1 MASSTLSAFFST
13 KGFRN
18 YGHKSILA
26 HSSYVCLEQMS
37 RRAGMSAFD
46 VFQVFPPAACA
57 PNVVLSELK
66 DGVLGSPLTTG
77 ALVTYAGRQRAL
89 MLGTLFSLHRP
100 LFSRTA

>member
-18 YGHKSILA
+18 YGQKSILA

-46 VFQVFPPAACA
+46 VFQVFPPAACT

-66 DGVLGSPLTTG
+66 DGMLGSPLTTG
-77 ALVTYAGRQRAL
+77 ALITYAGRQRAL